1 MPIVIPSR
9 DWGDLESP
17 GFPTD
22 LSTWETRCGTDGS
35 GNISPGSRYSG
46 RGRIFL
52 RCISWSQAGYG

>member
-9 DWGDLESP
+9 DWGDLESHWI
-17 GFPTD
+17 
-22 LSTWETRCGTDGS
+22 SRCGTDGS

-52 RCISWSQAGYG
+52 RCILWSQAGYG